1 MPLPFRRIGRLSVA
15 ELCAA
20 YDNED
25 LHTEHVTAH
34 ALRLFDHTRVALGL
48 PASVRRLL
56 EAASRLHDV
65 GYSFDPVHHV
75 QAGAEIVLEE
85 GIRGFSGPECE
96 QVTEIM
102 VRHSGKANA
111 SGAPA
116 RLVQLAAFL
125 RIGDGLDYSH
135 AQTAKIVGI
144 RRARRTIVVTVRS
157 DAFPQCLARADQ
169 KADLWR
175 AVFPYGIQFVA
186 APATKAGPEP
196 LVRANMPM
204 IEAARRLL
212 WIQFKTILV
221 NLDAAV
227 AGETS
232 EPIHDVRVAMRR
244 MRTLL
249 RVFRKSL
256 PDQPRQEIEELLAE
270 ISEEI
275 GPVRDLDEWVDL
287 LQSPRIRSITA
298 RSRLFPAYVRHHQQ
312 RRQLAYATVRR
323 CLRGR
328 HFASQRLK
336 INRLLR
342 EELPRLA
349 KTKPPGSLE
358 KFAARQLDK
367 ALRRALKRE
376 RLRRST
382 SPKKL
387 HDLRISLRKA
397 RYLAEFFGP
406 VLGAST
412 PKLTKRL
419 HQVERVL
426 GRIHDVDMGMVHL
439 TREGPLPPR
448 AITVHLEQQREQNL
462 RKLDKVWRRLTD
474 PALQACVKQE
484 LAAAQQSHDQ
494 KKKEEM

>member
-1 MPLPFRRIGRLSVA
+1 MSVPFRRIGRLSVA

-25 LHTEHVTAH
+25 VHTEHVTAL
-34 ALRLFDHTRVALGL
+34 ALRLFDHTRVSLGL
-48 PASVRRLL
+48 PASARRLL

-65 GYSFDPVHHV
+65 GYSIDPVHHV
-75 QAGAEIVLEE
+75 QAGAEIVLED
-85 GIRGFSGPECE
+85 GIKGFSQPECE
-96 QVTEIM
+96 QITQIM
-102 VRHSGKANA
+102 VRHSGKAST

-116 RLVQLAAFL
+116 RIVQLAAFL

-135 AQTAKIVGI
+135 AQTAKIVGF
-144 RRARRTIVVTVRS
+144 RRAQRTIFVTVRS
-157 DAFPQCLARADQ
+157 DAFPQCLARADH

-212 WIQFKTILV
+212 WIQFKIILV

-232 EPIHDVRVAMRR
+232 EALHDVRVAMRR
-244 MRTLL
+244 MRSLL
-249 RVFRKSL
+249 RAFRKYL
-256 PDQPRQEIEELLAE
+256 PVQPRKEIEELLAE

-275 GPVRDLDEWVDL
+275 GPVRDLDEWVDF
-287 LQSPRIRSITA
+287 LQSTRIRSIMA
-298 RSRLFPAYVRHHQQ
+298 QSRLFPAYVRHHQQ

-342 EELPRLA
+342 EELPRLS
-349 KTKPPGSLE
+349 KIEPPGSLE

-382 SPKKL
+382 SPEKL
-387 HDLRISLRKA
+387 HDLRITLRKA
-397 RYLAEFFGP
+397 RYLTEFFGP

-439 TREGPLPPR
+439 MREGPLPPR
-448 AITVHLEQQREQNL
+448 AIAMHLEQQREQNL

-474 PALQACVKQE
+474 PALQGQVKLE
-484 LAAAQQSHDQ
+484 LAAGQRPRDQ

>member
-1 MPLPFRRIGRLSVA
+1 MPLPFRRIGRLSVDQ
-15 ELCAA
+15 LCAA

-25 LHTEHVTAH
+25 VHTEHVTSL
-34 ALRLFDHTRVALGL
+34 ALHLFDRTRVALGL
-48 PASVRRLL
+48 PASAWRLL
-56 EAASRLHDV
+56 EAASRLHDA

-85 GIRGFSGPECE
+85 GIKGFSRPQCE
-96 QVTEIM
+96 QITQIM
-102 VRHSGKANA
+102 VRHSGKANT
-111 SGAPA
+111 SEVPV
-116 RLVQLAAFL
+116 RLAQLAAFL

-144 RRARRTIVVTVRS
+144 RRTKRTIFVTVRS
-157 DAFPQCLARADQ
+157 DAFPQCLARADR

-186 APATKAGPEP
+186 AATTKGKPDP
-196 LVRANMPM
+196 LVHGNLPI

-212 WIQFKTILV
+212 WIQFKTIIV

-232 EPIHDVRVAMRR
+232 EPLHDIRVAIRR
-244 MRTLL
+244 LRSLL
-249 RVFRKSL
+249 RVFRKYL
-256 PDQPRQEIEELLAE
+256 PDQSRQETEEFLAE

-275 GPVRDLDEWVDL
+275 GPVRDLDEWMDL
-287 LQSPRIRSITA
+287 LQSTQIRSITA
-298 RSRLFPAYVRHHQQ
+298 RSRLFPAYVSHHQQ

-349 KTKPPGSLE
+349 KTEPPGSLS
-358 KFAARQLDK
+358 KFTAKQLDK
-367 ALRRALKRE
+367 AFRRALKHK

-382 SPKKL
+382 SPKEL
-387 HDLRISLRKA
+387 HELRIALRKP
-397 RYLAEFFGP
+397 RYLAEFFAP
-406 VLGAST
+406 VLGAAT
-412 PKLTKRL
+412 AKLAKRL

-426 GRIHDVDMGMVHL
+426 GGIHDVDMGMEHL
-439 TREGPLPPR
+439 AHEGPLPPR
-448 AITVHLEQQREQNL
+448 ALVADLEQQREQNL
-462 RKLDKVWRRLTD
+462 SKLDKVWRRLTD
-474 PALQACVKQE
+474 PALRDRVQQE
-484 LAAAQQSHDQ
+484 LATAQKSHEQ
-494 KKKEEM
+494 KKKEGI

>member
-1 MPLPFRRIGRLSVA
+1 MPLPFRRIGRLSVE

-20 YDNED
+20 YNNED
-25 LHTEHVTAH
+25 LHTEHVTAL
-34 ALRLFDHTRVALGL
+34 ALRLFDQTRAALDL
-48 PASVRRLL
+48 PASARRLL
-56 EAASRLHDV
+56 EAAGRLHDI

-85 GIRGFSGPECE
+85 GIKGFSRPQCE
-96 QVTEIM
+96 QITQIM
-102 VRHSGKANA
+102 VRHSGKANT
-111 SGAPA
+111 SGVPV
-116 RLVQLAAFL
+116 RLAQLAAFL

-144 RRARRTIVVTVRS
+144 RRTRRTIFVTVRS
-157 DAFPQCLARADQ
+157 DAFPQCLARADR

-175 AVFPYGIQFVA
+175 AVFPNGIQFMA
-186 APATKAGPEP
+186 APTSKGKPDP
-196 LVRANMPM
+196 LVHGNLPI

-212 WIQFKTILV
+212 WIQFKTIIV
-221 NLDAAV
+221 NLDTAV
-227 AGETS
+227 AGQTS
-232 EPIHDVRVAMRR
+232 EPLHDIRVAIRR
-244 MRTLL
+244 LRSLL
-249 RVFRKSL
+249 RVFRKYL
-256 PDQPRQEIEELLAE
+256 PDQPRQEIEEFLAK

-287 LQSPRIRSITA
+287 LQSTQIRSLTA
-298 RSRLFPAYVRHHQQ
+298 RSRLFPAYVSHHQQ

-328 HFASQRLK
+328 HFASRRLK

-349 KTKPPGSLE
+349 KTEPPGSLS
-358 KFAARQLDK
+358 KFAAKQMDK
-367 ALRRALKRE
+367 ALRRALKHKH
-376 RLRRST
+376 LRRST

-387 HDLRISLRKA
+387 HGLRIALRKA
-397 RYLAEFFGP
+397 RYLAEFFAP
-406 VLGAST
+406 VLGAAT
-412 PKLTKRL
+412 AKLAKRL

-426 GRIHDVDMGMVHL
+426 GRVHDVDMGMVHL

-448 AITVHLEQQREQNL
+448 ALADHLAQEREQNL
-462 RKLDKVWRRLTD
+462 GKLDKVWRRLVD
-474 PALQACVKQE
+474 PALQARVKQE
-484 LAAAQQSHDQ
+484 LAAAQRPRDQ